1 MPLPSPSGS
10 LKKQLDSAV
19 IEEAN
24 KEVSKLITSAGGKR
38 SYTSSESYYCKV
50 YSRAFASNSAFVI
63 SAFSKAIRTPVTIP
77 RTIHTRARGSLT
89 VVWGCPY
96 ILGFSSARLT
106 SRTRSNNQPRMF
118 SSELNLIFPP

>member
-38 SYTSSESYYCKV
+38 SPYLKATPYQKATIAKYAAEHGIVNSIRHFKKDFLEEALKES
-50 YSRAFASNSAFVI
+50 
-63 SAFSKAIRTPVTIP
+63 
-77 RTIHTRARGSLT
+77 TIHGWKKHIYENFNHKKGQWKT
-89 VVWGCPY
+89 
-96 ILGFSSARLT
+96 F
-106 SRTRSNNQPRMF
+106 Q
-118 SSELNLIFPP
+118 